1 MSADNKTLND
11 IIFTSLDDIKGS
23 LGADTVIG
31 TPIATDNGTT
41 VIPISRVSVGVV
53 TGGMDINNSAQK
65 LGAGTGTG
73 MSVTPVGFLVIKP
86 DGNVDMINVNNPT
99 SAPQN
104 DPVSQIAD
112 LIERSPDI
120 VEKIKNLFSK
130 NKNKDGEKTEEQK

>member
-31 TPIATDNGTT
+31 TPIVTDNGTT
-41 VIPISRVSVGVV
+41 VIPISKVSVGVV
-53 TGGMDINNSAQK
+53 TGGMDINNAAQK

-86 DGNVDMINVNNPT
+86 DGSVDMINVNNPA
-99 SAPQN
+99 SAAQN
-104 DPVSQIAD
+104 DPISQIAD

-130 NKNKDGEKTEEQK
+130 NKNKEDENKAE